1 MPRNASGTHNR
12 LYDWTDDRDAG
23 VLVLASRMDAEM
35 DDMATSL
42 SNSLAK
48 DGQTTPTANLP
59 MGGYKHT
66 GAGDASARADYV
78 PLGQVQDGKGI
89 YGTTGGASVTYTLA
103 LNPTITAYVNGQTF
117 RFKPAHTSVGASTLN
132 IDTVGAKAIQDSSG
146 RAIGAGDIK
155 MGEIYQ
161 ATYDS
166 TLDAFRVLNLNTTG
180 DAKLYMQLTNL
191 NLGTGTSTAPAHAA
205 WTILDNADG
214 LWSTANSRIELSSAY
229 HHMKCVLNFTAGASG
244 AQTGVVRIAKNGVSN
259 GGGTLPPTVWEAI
272 SNSSAVIS
280 EKSGALVVTD
290 WINYASAPTYVM
302 TFQNSG
308 STIMAFTANL
318 KFVARTKR

>member
-66 GAGDASARADYV
+66 EVGNASARAQYAA
-78 PLGQVQDGKGI
+78 LGQVQDGTGL
-89 YGTTGGASVTYTLA
+89 YGTTGGASLTYTLA
-103 LNPTITAYVNGQTF
+103 LNPTVTAYANGQTF
-117 RFKPAHTSVGASTLN
+117 RFKPAHTSVGPSTLN
-132 IDTVGAKAIQDSSG
+132 VDTVGAKTIQASNG
-146 RAIGAGDIK
+146 RAISAGDLK
-155 MGEIYQ
+155 VNEIYE

-166 TLDAFRVLNLNTTG
+166 TLDVFRVQNLNTTG
-180 DAKLYMQLTNL
+180 EAKLYMQLTGL
-191 NLGTGTSTAPAHAA
+191 ALGAGTATAPAHAA
-205 WTILDNADG
+205 WTILDNDDG
-214 LWSTANSRIELSSAY
+214 LWSTANSRIELSSIY
-229 HHMKCVLNFTAGASG
+229 HHMEMVLNFTVSASG
-244 AQTGVVRIAKNGVSN
+244 VQPGVARLAKNGILNTGSGN
-259 GGGTLPPTVWEAI
+259 LPRVWEAEA
-272 SNSSAVIS
+272 NSSNVIS
-280 EKSGALVVTD
+280 EKSGAVVVTD
-290 WINYASAPTYVM
+290 WLNYSSAPYYAI

-308 STIMAFTANL
+308 ATTMGFEANL